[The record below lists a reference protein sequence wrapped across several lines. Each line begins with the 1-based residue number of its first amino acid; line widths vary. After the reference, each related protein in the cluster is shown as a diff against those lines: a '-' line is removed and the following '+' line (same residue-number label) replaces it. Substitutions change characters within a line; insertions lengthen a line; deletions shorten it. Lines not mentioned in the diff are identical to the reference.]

1 MGEMSDDTVDH
12 AAGPPMTTW
21 RASWDQQQEKY
32 LPHREEAF
40 SALLDAVH
48 AIAGQRARVLDLAGG
63 TGSIS
68 LRLLDRMPDAQ
79 PVLLDLDPVLVEIA
93 SASLPSRVPV
103 IRADL
108 RDGRW
113 IDALPHRSFHAVLT
127 TTAMHCLA
135 MDRLGEL
142 YREIRQLLVP
152 RGIFVNADRM
162 PDNGQPGLTDA
173 GQHWQEWWRQIAADQ
188 TLGPLMAARGPV
200 PSEDWYSPVSAH
212 LTMLK
217 TAGFDEACVLWRR
230 DDQAA
235 VMGVAR

>member
-1 MGEMSDDTVDH
+1 
-12 AAGPPMTTW
+12 MTAWQT
-21 RASWDQQQEKY
+21 SWDRQQEKY

-40 SALLDAVH
+40 GALLDAAA
-48 AIAGQRARVLDLAGG
+48 AIEGKRARVLDLAGG
-63 TGSIS
+63 TGSLS
-68 LRLLDRMPDAQ
+68 LRLLDRMPDPQ

-103 IRADL
+103 VRADL
-108 RDGRW
+108 RDSRW
-113 IDALPHRSFHAVLT
+113 IDTLPHRSFHAVLT

-135 MDRLGEL
+135 TDRLGEL
-142 YREIRQLLVP
+142 YREIRQVLVP
-152 RGIFVNADRM
+152 QGIFVNADQM
-162 PDNGQPGLTDA
+162 PDNGRPELADDGH
-173 GQHWQEWWRQIAADQ
+173 HWQEWWREVAADQ
-188 TLGPLMAARGPV
+188 TLGPLMAARRPV
-200 PSEDWYSPVSAH
+200 PSEDRYPPVSAH